1 MSTRSDSTSLH
12 MDREGCSILEVMV
25 ELHSIPGVL
34 IEDDFHDF
42 ATEYLSLQRS
52 EKCGLLWEVLKKN

>member
-1 MSTRSDSTSLH
+1 
-12 MDREGCSILEVMV
+12 MV